1 MDINITS
8 LTKKYYFNL
17 YNRNGIIIHKE
28 EGIAELPENSIFV
41 FGSNTAGR
49 HGAGAAKY
57 ARIHFGAEYGNGVG
71 LQGQS
76 YALPT
81 LGDNLE
87 RLDDRVLYG
96 HFKDFILFACRNT
109 KYTFVLT
116 RVGCGLAGYPNA
128 EEMYMCFL
136 EYVIH
141 ELDLPRE
148 PENIIY
154 PAAFIAPEW

>member
-8 LTKKYYFNL
+8 LTKKHYFNL
-17 YNRNGIIIHKE
+17 YNRNGIIIHKKE
-28 EGIAELPENSIFV
+28 SITKLPENSIFV

-49 HGAGAAKY
+49 HAKY
-57 ARIHFGAEYGNGVG
+57 AKLHFGAEYGKGVG

-81 LGDNLE
+81 SGDNLE
-87 RLDDRVLYG
+87 RLDNRVLYK
-96 HFKDFILFACRNT
+96 HVKDFILFACRN
-109 KYTFVLT
+109 KNYTFVLT
-116 RVGCGLAGYPNA
+116 KVGCGAGYPNA
-128 EEMYMCFL
+128 EDMYMYFL
-136 EYVIH
+136 EDVIY

-154 PAAFIAPEW
+154 PAAFISPEW